1 MYVRVLDNSQ
11 IKTVITMVQE
21 AQMFTIDG
29 KPEFIRVTDPD
40 NSAVFTALK
49 KDGNSWLCRFSSFYF
64 PE

>member
-1 MYVRVLDNSQ
+1 
-11 IKTVITMVQE
+11 MVQE